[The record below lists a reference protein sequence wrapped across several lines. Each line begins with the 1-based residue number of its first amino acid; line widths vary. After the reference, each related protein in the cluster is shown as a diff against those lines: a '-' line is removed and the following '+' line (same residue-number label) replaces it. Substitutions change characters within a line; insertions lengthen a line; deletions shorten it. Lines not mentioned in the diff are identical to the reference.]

1 MEHTVTEMITG
12 IDLVKTQ
19 IRIAE
24 GHHLHDDVD
33 CTCHNRTHV
42 QKNGF
47 AIQCRITTEDPEND
61 FMPDYG
67 TVLAYR
73 SAEGFGIR
81 LDEGSV
87 YNGVKISP
95 FFDSLLVKV
104 TAHST
109 TVIDA
114 VHKLKRALNEFR
126 ITGCKNK
133 HSLSSKHH
141 QSP

>member
-1 MEHTVTEMITG
+1 V
-12 IDLVKTQ
+12 
-19 IRIAE
+19 IAIPQQE
-24 GHHLHDDVD
+24 DV
-33 CTCHNRTHV
+33 RV
-42 QKNGF
+42 NGF

-95 FFDSLLVKV
+95 FFDSLLVKGN
-104 TAHST
+104 ST
-109 TVIDA
+109 
-114 VHKLKRALNEFR
+114 L
-126 ITGCKNK
+126 
-133 HSLSSKHH
+133 
-141 QSP
+141 QY